1 MVGRQIQHYKIIAE
15 LGEGGMGKVYKAFDT
30 KLERF
35 VAIKFLNPNLLK
47 DSLFLDRFRTEGKN
61 HAKLSHPN
69 IVMVYGFIEY
79 GELIGLIIEY
89 VEGVT
94 IEHLIEKYKRLNLI
108 YSLKIIRQVLI
119 ALEYAHSKGLI
130 HRDIKPSN
138 IIIDQNGVA
147 KLMDF
152 GISKSVHSKTDLTRM
167 GRNVGTVL
175 YMSPEQINN
184 EQSTAKT
191 DLYSLAITLYEM
203 LNGSPP
209 FYYNNEFKIYE
220 AHLKNVPNRLSNKFP
235 DIPPEVDELIL
246 SAMNKSSSVNYS
258 SCFEFRKAV
267 EDLIFSLPVRIN
279 QITST
284 SYNNKKEV
292 KRFGRGILVPL
303 FIIFSFISLV
313 GLSYLFVK
321 NYLPRDDEKVLEKS
335 MNFNTLKSNPK
346 SEWQKL
352 DVSTDGNLTDILIF
366 KDRIYI
372 ADDLGNIFYSDENF
386 HFSSGI
392 KLNTSGVNKIL
403 SYKDELIVFGN
414 DGKVLIINKDL
425 KTLQTIEIS
434 KESILGADIH
444 RDKIIFCG
452 GNGLVGILNL
462 ENYNFNLF
470 NNLPAVDLFDIKFIS
485 ESKIIAVGIDGI
497 MIQSDDEG
505 KNWSIKRHST
515 NYLKRIVIHPNKDL
529 IYMVGALGTV
539 FYSQNKG
546 ENWDEI
552 KLKVTSPINDI
563 LFFDLNNFYAVNS
576 NGDFIYSNDGG
587 SNWKIVKTEYYIP
600 LNKITT
606 DGKIFYIIGNNGL
619 LLKKNI

>member
-1 MVGRQIQHYKIIAE
+1 MVGRQIQHYKIISE

-35 VAIKFLNPNLLK
+35 VAIKFLNPSLLK

-138 IIIDQNGVA
+138 IIIDQNGIA

-184 EQSTAKT
+184 QQSTAKT

-203 LNGSPP
+203 LNGTPP
-209 FYYNNEFKIYE
+209 YYYDNEFKIYE
-220 AHLKNVPNRLSNKFP
+220 AHLKNIPNRLSNKFP
-235 DIPPEVDELIL
+235 DIPPEVDDLIL

-267 EDLIFSLPVRIN
+267 EELIFSLPVRIN
-279 QITST
+279 QITAT
-284 SYNNKKEV
+284 SDNNRKEV

-303 FIIFSFISLV
+303 FIILSFISLA

-321 NYLPRDDEKVLEKS
+321 NYLPRDDEKVIEKS

-352 DVSTDGNLTDILIF
+352 EVNTEGNLTDILIHNNKF
-366 KDRIYI
+366 YLS
-372 ADDLGNIFYSDENF
+372 DDYGNIFQNDENF
-386 HFSSGI
+386 LFSSGT
-392 KLNTSGVNKIL
+392 KLNINGINRIL
-403 SYKDELIVFGN
+403 SYKDALIVLGN
-414 DGKVLIINKDL
+414 DGKVEITSKDL
-425 KTLQTIEIS
+425 KTLRVIEIS
-434 KESILGADIH
+434 NESILSADIY
-444 RDKIIFCG
+444 RDKMIFCG

-462 ENYNFNLF
+462 ESYNFSLF
-470 NNLPAVDLFDIKFIS
+470 TNVPKVDFFDIKFIS
-485 ESKIIAVGIDGI
+485 ENKFIAVGIDGI
-497 MIQSDDEG
+497 MLQSDDAG
-505 KNWSIKRHST
+505 KNWSINRLST
-515 NYLKRIVIHPNKDL
+515 NYLKRIVIHPNRDL
-529 IYMVGALGTV
+529 IYLAGALGTV

-546 ENWDEI
+546 PDWEEI

-563 LFFDLNNFYAVNS
+563 LFFDIKNFYAVNS

-587 SNWKIVKTEYYIP
+587 SSWKIVKTEYYIP
-600 LNKITT
+600 LNRITT
-606 DGKIFYIIGNNGL
+606 DGKNLYIIGNNGL